1 MRSMTTALCG
11 AFLVLA
17 GAPAVAAGD
26 GERADPRSD
35 ERVTALTIT
44 VTAAGQA
51 TRTYRL
57 TCDPDAGDHPAPAVA
72 CARLRAAD
80 GKLGGLRRPAT
91 SCGWVYQPYKV
102 GVMGTWRGR
111 NISYNGTF
119 TNVCRA
125 KAAGADVFA
134 F

>member
-1 MRSMTTALCG
+1 MRSMTTTALCG
-11 AFLVLA
+11 AFLMLA
-17 GAPAVAAGD
+17 AAPGAAAAD
-26 GERADPRSD
+26 DHERS
-35 ERVTALTIT
+35 TALTIT

-51 TRTYRL
+51 PASYLL
-57 TCDPDAGDHPAPAVA
+57 TCDPDGGDHPAPAAA

-80 GKLGGLRRPAT
+80 GKLRGLRRPAT
-91 SCGWVYQPYKV
+91 SCGWSYQPYKV
-102 GVMGTWRGR
+102 GVAGTWQGR

-119 TNVCRA
+119 TNACRA